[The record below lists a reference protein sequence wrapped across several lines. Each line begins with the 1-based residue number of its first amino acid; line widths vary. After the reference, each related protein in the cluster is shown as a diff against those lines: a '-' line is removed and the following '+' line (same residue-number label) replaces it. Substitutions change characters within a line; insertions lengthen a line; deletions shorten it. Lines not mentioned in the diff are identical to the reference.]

1 MTSLPR
7 RLLQLHLRSRQAPR
21 ALVLIAATAVA
32 LRGCQPWTRGGDMM
46 PRMLALLLTVAAA
59 AIIATSSHSPF
70 GEPERVSHPLPRLRL
85 THVLALLAV
94 AVAALGLA
102 HSEDPGMV
110 ARNVAG
116 LTGIALLTA
125 TITGGHLAWTAPLG
139 YVVLCGGAMD
149 LHEESLWTWPTL
161 AANDHTATFIALVL
175 LVAGVTAITMAG
187 ARDHLHGAP

>member
-1 MTSLPR
+1 MISLPR
-7 RLLQLHLRSRQAPR
+7 RLLQLHLRSRQAPG
-21 ALVLIAATAVA
+21 ALVLIAAIAVA
-32 LRGCQPWTRGGDMM
+32 LRACQPWTRGVGVM

-59 AIIATSSHSPF
+59 AVIATSSHSPF

-102 HSEDPGMV
+102 HSDHPGIV
-110 ARNVAG
+110 VRNVAG

-149 LHEESLWTWPTL
+149 LREESLWTWPAL
-161 AANDHTATFIALVL
+161 AANNHTAIVIAVVL
-175 LVAGVTAITMAG
+175 LAAGITAITMAG